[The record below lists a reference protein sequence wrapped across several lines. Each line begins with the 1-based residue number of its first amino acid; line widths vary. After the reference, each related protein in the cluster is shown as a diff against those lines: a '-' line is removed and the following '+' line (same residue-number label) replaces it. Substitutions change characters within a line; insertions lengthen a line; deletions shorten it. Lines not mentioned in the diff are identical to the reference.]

1 MRILTLVRHA
11 KSSRDYPE
19 LSDFER
25 PLNNRGRKEAPM
37 IATRLRKADVKPDL
51 LVSSPAT
58 RAIAT
63 ARIFAEEL
71 NMALDEIVL
80 NPHIYEASAW
90 TLLHIVRSF
99 PQEHEEVMLFGHN
112 PGISNFSH
120 DLCKECPFDEMDTAS
135 TARIELPARGWSL
148 VQPGTG
154 KLLRYDTPKSDSP
167 KGVAP
172 KVDKTRN

>member
-25 PLNNRGRKEAPM
+25 PLHSRGRKDAP
-37 IATRLRKADVKPDL
+37 AVAARLRKAGLKPEL

-63 ARIFAEEL
+63 ARLFAEEL
-71 NMALDEIVL
+71 NLSQNEIVL

-90 TLLHIVRSF
+90 TLMHIVRSL
-99 PQEHEEVMLFGHN
+99 PPEATEVMLFGHN
-112 PGISNFSH
+112 PGISAFAH
-120 DLCKECPFDEMDTAS
+120 DVAKCDFDEMPTCAV
-135 TARIELPARGWSL
+135 ARIELPAKVWSL
-148 VQPGTG
+148 IQPGSG
-154 KLLRYDTPKSDSP
+154 KVLRYDTPK
-167 KGVAP
+167 
-172 KVDKTRN
+172 

>member
-25 PLNNRGRKEAPM
+25 PLNPRGRREAPLV
-37 IATRLRKADVKPDL
+37 AASLRKADVKPDL

-58 RAIAT
+58 RAITT

-71 NMALDEIVL
+71 NLALDEILL

-90 TLLHIVRSF
+90 TLLHIVRGL
-99 PQEHEEVMLFGHN
+99 PPDYEDVMLFGHN
-112 PGISNFSH
+112 PGLSNFAH
-120 DLCKECPFDEMDTAS
+120 DLVEDCPFDELPTCGAV
-135 TARIELPARGWSL
+135 RIELPARGWSRI
-148 VQPGTG
+148 QPGSG
-154 KLLRYDTPKSDSP
+154 KILRYETPK
-167 KGVAP
+167 
-172 KVDKTRN
+172 

>member
-25 PLNNRGRKEAPM
+25 PLNTRGRKEAPA
-37 IATRLRKADVKPDL
+37 IAARLRKADVKPDL

-63 ARIFAEEL
+63 ARLFAEEL
-71 NMALDEIVL
+71 NLALDEILL

-90 TLLHIVRSF
+90 TLLHIVRSL
-99 PQEHEEVMLFGHN
+99 PPDPEEVMLFGHN
-112 PGISNFSH
+112 PGITNFAH
-120 DLCKECPFDEMDTAS
+120 DLVKECPFDEMPTCA
-135 TARIELPARGWSL
+135 AVRIELPARGWSL
-148 VQPGTG
+148 IQAGTG
-154 KLLRYDTPKSDSP
+154 KILRYDTPK
-167 KGVAP
+167 
-172 KVDKTRN
+172 

>member
-25 PLNNRGRKEAPM
+25 PLNPRGRKDAPL
-37 IATRLRKADVKPDL
+37 IAARLRKADIKPDL

-63 ARIFAEEL
+63 ARLFAEEL
-71 NMALDEIVL
+71 NLHLDEIVL

-90 TLLHIVRSF
+90 TLMHIVRSL
-99 PQEHEEVMLFGHN
+99 PPEAQDVMLFGHN
-112 PGISNFSH
+112 PGISNFAH
-120 DLCKECPFDEMDTAS
+120 DLAKCEFAELPTCAVV
-135 TARIELPARGWSL
+135 RIELPAKVWSL
-148 VQPGTG
+148 IQPGSG
-154 KLLRYDTPKSDSP
+154 KVLRYETPK
-167 KGVAP
+167 
-172 KVDKTRN
+172 

>member
-25 PLNNRGRKEAPM
+25 PLNNRGRKEAPA
-37 IATRLRKADVKPDL
+37 IAGRLRKADIKPDL

-63 ARIFAEEL
+63 ARIFAEEMNLSL
-71 NMALDEIVL
+71 NEIVL

-90 TLLHIVRSF
+90 TLLHIVRSL
-99 PQEHEEVMLFGHN
+99 PPDVDEAMLFGHN
-112 PGISNFSH
+112 PGLSNFAH
-120 DLCKECPFDEMDTAS
+120 DLCQECPFDEMDTAS
-135 TARIELPARGWSL
+135 AVRIELPARGWSL
-148 VQPGTG
+148 VQAGSG
-154 KLLRYDTPKSDSP
+154 KVLRYDSP
-167 KGVAP
+167 KREEPA
-172 KVDKTRN
+172 KKKN